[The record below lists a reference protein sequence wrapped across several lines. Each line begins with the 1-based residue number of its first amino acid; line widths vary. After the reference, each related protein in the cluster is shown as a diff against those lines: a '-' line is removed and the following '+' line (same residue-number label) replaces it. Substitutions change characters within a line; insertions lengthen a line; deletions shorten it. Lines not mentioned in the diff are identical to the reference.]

1 MKILIIEDDRI
12 LSDTIKQCIQNKF
25 DTEQAYD
32 GYEGYMFAKGNIYD
46 AIILDLMLPEM
57 SRI

>member
-1 MKILIIEDDRI
+1 MKLLIVEDDKI

-32 GYEGYMFAKGNIYD
+32 GNEYTLLEN
-46 AIILDLMLPEM
+46 L
-57 SRI
+57 